1 LKLFRKFGSGS
12 IWTDSRF
19 NRRPTTHR
27 QPLCAILRQ
36 TTDIQDNISI
46 FLTEN
51 LKTKISPV

>member
-1 LKLFRKFGSGS
+1 LNIFRTFGSGS
-12 IWTDSRF
+12 GWTAKRS
-19 NRRPTTHR
+19 NRRPTTHP

-51 LKTKISPV
+51 LKTKISSV